1 MSIKRLRALSG
12 ADGDESREDK
22 NERIFNDKL
31 ADLLE
36 EYNLI
41 VRDSRRRISLSP
53 ILDTFLDKVHAYKML
68 IDDDVET
75 SDHHNTFPIAQN
87 LDILPAFACYDV
99 DIAVSGDNDG
109 VADISQKP
117 KDILPKAKIIID
129 SPAANVLHMFNLRP
143 SSSLSFPTQL
153 YCGKTGLP
161 FVTPLINQLQLVN
174 ENKKSIIQ
182 NSSRDDNPLYLFAEN
197 FYSDIWS
204 EYNDTTDLESIIQDQ
219 IKNLLKTPIPQL
231 PNFDDAAAS
240 VLDVIDWIFKMASFF
255 SQMNIFYSEMIT
267 LPLPFQKNDRSP
279 DLDIKYP
286 YRSAIVIMDNALTRI
301 YLEAI
306 STNKVI
312 ITSIPH

>member
-1 MSIKRLRALSG
+1 M
-12 ADGDESREDK
+12 
-22 NERIFNDKL
+22 
-31 ADLLE
+31 
-36 EYNLI
+36 
-41 VRDSRRRISLSP
+41 
-53 ILDTFLDKVHAYKML
+53 DTFLDKVHAYKML

-204 EYNDTTDLESIIQDQ
+204 EYNDTTELEMLQHSSCIMYYWLFCAVTIYVRCMVRTTTA
-219 IKNLLKTPIPQL
+219 LFLC
-231 PNFDDAAAS
+231 
-240 VLDVIDWIFKMASFF
+240 
-255 SQMNIFYSEMIT
+255 YST
-267 LPLPFQKNDRSP
+267 AQ
-279 DLDIKYP
+279 
-286 YRSAIVIMDNALTRI
+286 
-301 YLEAI
+301 
-306 STNKVI
+306 
-312 ITSIPH
+312 